1 MFLKDTNKVHL
12 HGMRVKKVAVGAAQG
27 SRYLHKEST
36 WHLSMLKAVRSQ
48 NVYSFGVV
56 LVELV
61 TGRKAVDLNRPKGLQ
76 CLAVWAHP
84 LLDAYATDE
93 LVDPW
98 LGSCYIEHEVYCML
112 HAAYL
117 CIPILVIPRARPRM
131 FQVLGILEGHVMDPS
146 CQLSTPGFDV
156 GSRSGRFLSH
166 HRLLHEQQTNSIDE
180 TSRCFGSKLSLYSG
194 TSLTAVKMV
203 R

>member
-1 MFLKDTNKVHL
+1 MIYDTNKVHL

-27 SRYLHKEST
+27 SRYLHKESRVDHR
-36 WHLSMLKAVRSQ
+36 HLRP
-48 NVYSFGVV
+48 NNI
-56 LVELV
+56 LV
-61 TGRKAVDLNRPKGLQ
+61 THDFESL
-76 CLAVWAHP
+76 AHP